1 MTMLM
6 SISSYA
12 QFTIYE
18 PVYAPPSRST
28 SPSYYDPFTVYQSVP
43 DYDVQ
48 YRRAPQPTAKQY
60 TLTGYYKTHEG
71 WFRTQIRV
79 SVSDDV
85 IKLVGVKYGN
95 SWCGCNSTV
104 SEVGAFDTQEVKD
117 NFNYKGYFTNLG
129 MIYF

>member
-1 MTMLM
+1 MTLLM

-12 QFTIYE
+12 QFTVYE
-18 PVYAPPSRST
+18 PVYAPPSQST

-43 DYDVQ
+43 YGDGQ
-48 YRRAPQPTAKQY
+48 YRRTPQPQAKKY
-60 TLTGYYKTHEG
+60 TLTGYYKDTRG
-71 WFRTQIRV
+71 WHQTQIRV

-95 SWCGCNSTV
+95 NWCGCNSTV

-117 NFNYKGYFTNLG
+117 NFNYKGYFTNFG
-129 MIYF
+129 TIYF